1 MRPIYDDEI
10 YHVGVKGMKWGKRTA
25 GIRDAISV
33 RNQATKDQFLH
44 PIHSTKAQLSMLK
57 NKPLQALAGGTKA
70 FKELNADV
78 KNRVDADIQKKK
90 KIKEYKKEINAG
102 ESLVGKIY
110 NKLTDADKYQ
120 AELMYAQKNK

>member
-1 MRPIYDDEI
+1 
-10 YHVGVKGMKWGKRTA
+10 MKWGKRAA
-25 GIRDAISV
+25 GIRESISV

-44 PIHSTKAQLSMLK
+44 PIHSTAAQLSMLK
-57 NKPLQALAGGTKA
+57 NKPLQALGGGTKA

-78 KNRVDADIQKKK
+78 KNRVDAESRKKK
-90 KIKEYKKEINAG
+90 TIKEYRKEINAG
-102 ESLVGKIY
+102 ESLVGKVY